1 MINCII
7 LPVRSGSKGLQDK
20 NIREFCGVPLLGY
33 VLQKLSSSG
42 VFENII
48 VSSDSQNYLDIA
60 HKYGAT
66 DLIKRPAK
74 LATDTATTYQVVKH
88 AIQVFEK
95 KVNLDVGRYFLTQVT
110 SPLWSKSDLMDFV
123 YKSYAAKSSIVSVC
137 LSKQNPYYNLL
148 KKSEKGYSLTESSEF
163 KRRQDHPA
171 VYFINGCFYS
181 FTKNNFLLKEV
192 IREPDCE
199 IYVLDALRSID
210 IDDLSDFTLCELLA
224 QNMEKF

>member
-74 LATDTATTYQVVKH
+74 LATIPQQPIRWSTHVSIRKESKFRCGTIFFNAGNLSFMVK
-88 AIQVFEK
+88 I
-95 KVNLDVGRYFLTQVT
+95 
-110 SPLWSKSDLMDFV
+110 
-123 YKSYAAKSSIVSVC
+123 
-137 LSKQNPYYNLL
+137 
-148 KKSEKGYSLTESSEF
+148 
-163 KRRQDHPA
+163 
-171 VYFINGCFYS
+171 
-181 FTKNNFLLKEV
+181 
-192 IREPDCE
+192 
-199 IYVLDALRSID
+199 
-210 IDDLSDFTLCELLA
+210 
-224 QNMEKF
+224 